1 MLKIIVSAYAM
12 CPGMGS
18 EQGMA
23 WSWCSN
29 LAKHCELFI
38 ITESE
43 YKDKILSLVKEFP
56 YGENMHFYWNEV
68 SPTVRNMCWN
78 QGDWRFYYYYRKW
91 QLRTADIARDIVKK
105 IRTEQGNTTGV
116 ILHQLNMIGFREPG
130 YLWKVAEEY
139 DIPFVWG
146 PVDAKDGFPMAYAYG
161 SSLKIVFFLMLKNLI
176 NRFQLKYGFRTHKAA
191 DVASCV
197 IGASSNSVI
206 SFKKYFNK
214 NAVLI
219 NETGCRVAEYI
230 YKENRIEKDTLDVL
244 WVGKIDFR
252 KQLALALRVVAESGI
267 ENIKLH
273 IVGGGDDEPYRSIS
287 KKLNISDKCKWH
299 GILTHDNVQILM
311 QQCDLLLFTSV
322 AEGTPHVVLEAIANS
337 LPVIC
342 FDTCGQGDCVNNA
355 VGRKVPLTNPKQ
367 SVIDFAVHLKYF
379 AEHRDELRKMSE
391 ACIERAKELSWENK
405 ISKLMSIYE
414 KI

>member
-1 MLKIIVSAYAM
+1 
-12 CPGMGS
+12 
-18 EQGMA
+18 
-23 WSWCSN
+23 
-29 LAKHCELFI
+29 
-38 ITESE
+38 
-43 YKDKILSLVKEFP
+43 
-56 YGENMHFYWNEV
+56 
-68 SPTVRNMCWN
+68 
-78 QGDWRFYYYYRKW
+78 
-91 QLRTADIARDIVKK
+91 
-105 IRTEQGNTTGV
+105 
-116 ILHQLNMIGFREPG
+116 
-130 YLWKVAEEY
+130 
-139 DIPFVWG
+139 
-146 PVDAKDGFPMAYAYG
+146 
-161 SSLKIVFFLMLKNLI
+161 
-176 NRFQLKYGFRTHKAA
+176 
-191 DVASCV
+191 V

-244 WVGKIDFR
+244 WVGKMDFR

-287 KKLNISDKCKWH
+287 KKLNIVEKCKWH
-299 GILTHDNVQILM
+299 GILPHDDVQILM

-355 VGRKVPLTNPKQ
+355 IGRKVPLTNPKQ
-367 SVIDFAVHLKYF
+367 SVIDFAEHLKYF

-405 ISKLMSIYE
+405 ISKLLSIYE
-414 KI
+414 KL